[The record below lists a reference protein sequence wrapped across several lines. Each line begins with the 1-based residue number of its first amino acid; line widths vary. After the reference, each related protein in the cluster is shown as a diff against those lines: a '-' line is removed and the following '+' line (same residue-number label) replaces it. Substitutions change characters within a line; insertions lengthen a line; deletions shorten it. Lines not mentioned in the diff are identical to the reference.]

1 MPLTLIR
8 FQKWIV
14 IIVKTMRM
22 EEYIVKILSIEQVT
36 HDVKRFRVEKPA
48 GYSFIPGQATEVS
61 VNRPELKN
69 EKRPFTFTCLT
80 RDPYLEFTI
89 KIYPSHNGVTNE
101 LGKLKPG
108 AELIIRDVWGAI
120 SYKGKGVFIAGGA
133 GITPFISIFRD
144 LNSKNEVS
152 GNRLIFANKTKAD
165 IILESELRKMLG
177 KDFINILSDEKDDAY
192 FHGMISLEFLRLHIG
207 DLNRKFYVCGP
218 PPMTDAVLKH
228 LSDLGV
234 GENSITLE
242 L

>member
-1 MPLTLIR
+1 
-8 FQKWIV
+8 
-14 IIVKTMRM
+14 M
-22 EEYIVKILSIEQVT
+22 EEHIVKILSIDQVT
-36 HDVKRFRVEKPA
+36 NDVKRFRVEKPE
-48 GYSFIPGQATEVS
+48 GYSFVPGQATEVS

-80 RDPYLEFTI
+80 REPYLEFTI

-152 GNRLIFANKTKAD
+152 GNRLIFANKKKAD
-165 IILESELRKMLG
+165 IILESELRNMLG
-177 KDFINILSDEKDDAY
+177 MDFINILSDEKNDDY
-192 FHGMISLEFLRLHIG
+192 FHGMISLDFLRNHIG
-207 DLNRKFYVCGP
+207 EMNRKFYVCGP
-218 PPMTDAVLKH
+218 PPMIDAVLKH
-228 LSDLGV
+228 LADLEV